1 MQKTNYQEQTDR
13 AEVIAHLK
21 TFIYYIFYNVSIK
34 ILNVILARKI
44 SARNASP
51 VFDKKNLK
59 KKNFD

>member
-34 ILNVILARKI
+34 ILNVILARKD
-44 SARNASP
+44 
-51 VFDKKNLK
+51 FCKKCLPR
-59 KKNFD
+59 F

>member
-1 MQKTNYQEQTDR
+1 MQKTNYQEQIDR

-21 TFIYYIFYNVSIK
+21 TFIFYNVSIK